1 MKKFFAIAFIAA
13 AFASCGDAAKTDKP
27 AADTAKVVTPAPA
40 PTQDTAAK
48 VDSAKPAAAPTQDT
62 AKKADKK

>member
-13 AFASCGDAAKTDKP
+13 AFASCGDAAKSDKP

-40 PTQDTAAK
+40 QDTAKKA
-48 VDSAKPAAAPTQDT
+48 DTAKPAAAPTQDT
-62 AKKADKK
+62 AKKIGDK